1 MNSSCSGRG
10 ESVND
15 HHCLTELFRSGSHI
29 EFGAQQ
35 CKVAHS
41 IIDLCTEK
49 FHIGILVRDEG
60 AREKLREQ
68 IGDIGI
74 IM

>member
-1 MNSSCSGRG
+1 LD
-10 ESVND
+10 D
-15 HHCLTELFRSGSHI
+15 HHFLTEDSRSGSHI

-35 CKVAHS
+35 CRVIS
-41 IIDLCTEK
+41 SMFDSRTENL
-49 FHIGILVRDEG
+49 FYIGILVRDDA

-68 IGDIGI
+68 VGDIGL

>member
-1 MNSSCSGRG
+1 MNSSSSGRG
-10 ESVND
+10 ESVSY

-29 EFGAQQ
+29 EFGAEQ
-35 CKVAHS
+35 CKVTHS
-41 IIDLCTEK
+41 MTDLCAEK
-49 FHIGILVRDEG
+49 FLIGILVRNEG

-68 IGDIGI
+68 IGDVGI